1 MLALSHIF
9 KRCEK
14 FPKKKKKNEIR
25 RILKETQLFL
35 KLSSRE
41 SVFKIF
47 NYAS

>member
-1 MLALSHIF
+1 MLKIN
-9 KRCEK
+9 K
-14 FPKKKKKNEIR
+14 KKKKKNEIR

-35 KLSSRE
+35 KSSSRE